1 MAGVAGVNALFYY
14 HLGLHYS
21 QTQRSTINASPTFY
35 YHLGLHYSQT
45 PILGSSPQFTFYYHL
60 GLHYSQTL
68 AVIDTDDFL
77 FYYHL
82 GLHYSQTRAA
92 SRPVRRSFYYHL
104 GLHYSQTMR
113 SGTLGPHLF
122 YYHLG
127 LHYSQTSNFKTAGIS
142 FGKMGKL
149 AVFLRFGAALRHYS
163 RVSGGSKTIIAHES
177 KFAKVFVDD
186 PHLLTGSDR
195 LFLSALQQENGQF
208 FIKHRLIKKRYFILR
223 KE

>member
-1 MAGVAGVNALFYY
+1 MMFYY

-21 QTQRSTINASPTFY
+21 QTINTGEFVSV
-35 YHLGLHYSQT
+35 G
-45 PILGSSPQFTFYYHL
+45 
-60 GLHYSQTL
+60 
-68 AVIDTDDFL
+68 

-82 GLHYSQTRAA
+82 GLHYSQTRLLHTSPGA
-92 SRPVRRSFYYHL
+92 RFYYHL
-104 GLHYSQTMR
+104 GLHYSQTER
-113 SGTLGPHLF
+113 AHIVKDFRFYYHLGLHYSQTGEIAETYLAKF

>member
-1 MAGVAGVNALFYY
+1 MECK
-14 HLGLHYS
+14 
-21 QTQRSTINASPTFY
+21 IK
-35 YHLGLHYSQT
+35 
-45 PILGSSPQFTFYYHL
+45 
-60 GLHYSQTL
+60 
-68 AVIDTDDFL
+68 
-77 FYYHL
+77 
-82 GLHYSQTRAA
+82 
-92 SRPVRRSFYYHL
+92 
-104 GLHYSQTMR
+104 
-113 SGTLGPHLF
+113 F

-149 AVFLRFGAALRHYS
+149 AVFLRFGAALRHYN

-195 LFLSALQQENGQF
+195 LFLSSLQQENGQF

>member
-1 MAGVAGVNALFYY
+1 MFYY

-21 QTQRSTINASPTFY
+21 QTWYANTSPT
-35 YHLGLHYSQT
+35 G
-45 PILGSSPQFTFYYHL
+45 
-60 GLHYSQTL
+60 
-68 AVIDTDDFL
+68 L

-82 GLHYSQTRAA
+82 GLHYSQTRLPT
-92 SRPVRRSFYYHL
+92 SRLTILFYYHL
-104 GLHYSQTMR
+104 GLHYSQTKSPR
-113 SGTLGPHLF
+113 KSLSVWFYYHLGLHYSQTAVLATAETFKF

-149 AVFLRFGAALRHYS
+149 AVFLRFGAALRHYN

>member
-1 MAGVAGVNALFYY
+1 MELMFYY

-21 QTQRSTINASPTFY
+21 QTIDLPHELISAFY

-45 PILGSSPQFTFYYHL
+45 EIPGDPKSIS
-60 GLHYSQTL
+60 
-68 AVIDTDDFL
+68 
-77 FYYHL
+77 
-82 GLHYSQTRAA
+82 
-92 SRPVRRSFYYHL
+92 
-104 GLHYSQTMR
+104 
-113 SGTLGPHLF
+113 F

-149 AVFLRFGAALRHYS
+149 AVFLRFGAALRHYN

-208 FIKHRLIKKRYFILR
+208 FIKHRLIKKRYFIL
-223 KE
+223 

>member
-1 MAGVAGVNALFYY
+1 M
-14 HLGLHYS
+14 
-21 QTQRSTINASPTFY
+21 TQAEQATFY

-45 PILGSSPQFTFYYHL
+45 
-60 GLHYSQTL
+60 
-68 AVIDTDDFL
+68 V
-77 FYYHL
+77 
-82 GLHYSQTRAA
+82 AA
-92 SRPVRRSFYYHL
+92 SDFSEDA
-104 GLHYSQTMR
+104 
-113 SGTLGPHLF
+113 F

-142 FGKMGKL
+142 FGKMGKH
-149 AVFLRFGAALRHYS
+149 AVFPRFGAALRHYN

-177 KFAKVFVDD
+177 KFAKVFVND

>member
-1 MAGVAGVNALFYY
+1 MPDSIRFYY

-21 QTQRSTINASPTFY
+21 QTGSTGSSSRARFY

-45 PILGSSPQFTFYYHL
+45 PSAAAPPWCGFYYHL
-60 GLHYSQTL
+60 GLHYSQTI
-68 AVIDTDDFL
+68 AVNANMIQR

-82 GLHYSQTRAA
+82 GLHYSQTSRIHA
-92 SRPVRRSFYYHL
+92 SERV
-104 GLHYSQTMR
+104 G
-113 SGTLGPHLF
+113 F

>member
-1 MAGVAGVNALFYY
+1 MFYY

-21 QTQRSTINASPTFY
+21 QTALLLP
-35 YHLGLHYSQT
+35 L
-45 PILGSSPQFTFYYHL
+45 
-60 GLHYSQTL
+60 L
-68 AVIDTDDFL
+68 AL
-77 FYYHL
+77 
-82 GLHYSQTRAA
+82 
-92 SRPVRRSFYYHL
+92 
-104 GLHYSQTMR
+104 
-113 SGTLGPHLF
+113 LF

-149 AVFLRFGAALRHYS
+149 AVFLRFGAALRHYN

-208 FIKHRLIKKRYFILR
+208 FIKYRLIKKRYFILR

>member
-1 MAGVAGVNALFYY
+1 MPDSIRFYY

-21 QTQRSTINASPTFY
+21 QTGST
-35 YHLGLHYSQT
+35 
-45 PILGSSPQFTFYYHL
+45 GSSSRARFYYHL

-68 AVIDTDDFL
+68 RWGCRFPCR

-82 GLHYSQTRAA
+82 GLHYSQTTAETFKR
-92 SRPVRRSFYYHL
+92 
-104 GLHYSQTMR
+104 MR
-113 SGTLGPHLF
+113 LF

>member
-1 MAGVAGVNALFYY
+1 MTFCFTTTWDYTTLKQEEQRLARLRRFTTTWDYTTLKLGAQAVQGLIRFYY

-21 QTQRSTINASPTFY
+21 QT
-35 YHLGLHYSQT
+35 
-45 PILGSSPQFTFYYHL
+45 
-60 GLHYSQTL
+60 
-68 AVIDTDDFL
+68 AV
-77 FYYHL
+77 
-82 GLHYSQTRAA
+82 GEEEE
-92 SRPVRRSFYYHL
+92 VKK
-104 GLHYSQTMR
+104 
-113 SGTLGPHLF
+113 F

-149 AVFLRFGAALRHYS
+149 AVFLRFGAALRHYN

>member
-1 MAGVAGVNALFYY
+1 MRKHGRLF
-14 HLGLHYS
+14 S
-21 QTQRSTINASPTFY
+21 K
-35 YHLGLHYSQT
+35 
-45 PILGSSPQFTFYYHL
+45 FYYHL

-68 AVIDTDDFL
+68 NYEEKVTE
-77 FYYHL
+77 
-82 GLHYSQTRAA
+82 
-92 SRPVRRSFYYHL
+92 SFYYHL
-104 GLHYSQTMR
+104 GLHYSQTAAKDKPLVAM
-113 SGTLGPHLF
+113 F

-149 AVFLRFGAALRHYS
+149 AVFLRFGAALRHYN

>member
-1 MAGVAGVNALFYY
+1 MIVKRRTRGTNGIRPARLAEVSFSTTLRSNATTIPVPNLHYY
-14 HLGLHYS
+14 DLGLHYS
-21 QTQRSTINASPTFY
+21 QT
-35 YHLGLHYSQT
+35 
-45 PILGSSPQFTFYYHL
+45 
-60 GLHYSQTL
+60 
-68 AVIDTDDFL
+68 V
-77 FYYHL
+77 
-82 GLHYSQTRAA
+82 
-92 SRPVRRSFYYHL
+92 
-104 GLHYSQTMR
+104 
-113 SGTLGPHLF
+113 GTYIIKCGKF

-149 AVFLRFGAALRHYS
+149 AVFLRFGAALRHYN

-186 PHLLTGSDR
+186 PHLLTRSDR

>member
-1 MAGVAGVNALFYY
+1 MPFMFYY

-21 QTQRSTINASPTFY
+21 QTACKFPNISAAFY

-45 PILGSSPQFTFYYHL
+45 DFLLETQRSWFYYHL
-60 GLHYSQTL
+60 GLHYSQTVCTFA
-68 AVIDTDDFL
+68 AV
-77 FYYHL
+77 
-82 GLHYSQTRAA
+82 SA
-92 SRPVRRSFYYHL
+92 P
-104 GLHYSQTMR
+104 
-113 SGTLGPHLF
+113 F

>member
-1 MAGVAGVNALFYY
+1 MIVKRRTRGTNGIRPARLAEVSFSTTLRSNATTIPVPNLHYY
-14 HLGLHYS
+14 DLGLHYS
-21 QTQRSTINASPTFY
+21 QT
-35 YHLGLHYSQT
+35 
-45 PILGSSPQFTFYYHL
+45 
-60 GLHYSQTL
+60 
-68 AVIDTDDFL
+68 V
-77 FYYHL
+77 
-82 GLHYSQTRAA
+82 
-92 SRPVRRSFYYHL
+92 
-104 GLHYSQTMR
+104 
-113 SGTLGPHLF
+113 GTYIIKCGKF

-149 AVFLRFGAALRHYS
+149 AVFLRFGAALRHYN

>member
-1 MAGVAGVNALFYY
+1 MGLHYSQTRIPEKFPPSRFYYHLGLHYSQTSVDDDPEEVGFYY

-21 QTQRSTINASPTFY
+21 QTQHNILTI
-35 YHLGLHYSQT
+35 
-45 PILGSSPQFTFYYHL
+45 
-60 GLHYSQTL
+60 
-68 AVIDTDDFL
+68 
-77 FYYHL
+77 
-82 GLHYSQTRAA
+82 
-92 SRPVRRSFYYHL
+92 SRE
-104 GLHYSQTMR
+104 
-113 SGTLGPHLF
+113 F

-149 AVFLRFGAALRHYS
+149 AVFLRFGAALRHYN

>member
-1 MAGVAGVNALFYY
+1 M
-14 HLGLHYS
+14 
-21 QTQRSTINASPTFY
+21 
-35 YHLGLHYSQT
+35 
-45 PILGSSPQFTFYYHL
+45 
-60 GLHYSQTL
+60 
-68 AVIDTDDFL
+68 

-82 GLHYSQTRAA
+82 GLHYSQTRASA
-92 SRPVRRSFYYHL
+92 TTNVSWFYYHL
-104 GLHYSQTMR
+104 GLHYSQTDIIPVIR
-113 SGTLGPHLF
+113 FQPFYHHLGLHYSQTPPYQEYLKQLF

-149 AVFLRFGAALRHYS
+149 AVFLRFGAALRHYN
-163 RVSGGSKTIIAHES
+163 RVSGGSKTIITHES

-186 PHLLTGSDR
+186 PHLLTGSNR

>member
-1 MAGVAGVNALFYY
+1 MGEN
-14 HLGLHYS
+14 
-21 QTQRSTINASPTFY
+21 TE
-35 YHLGLHYSQT
+35 
-45 PILGSSPQFTFYYHL
+45 
-60 GLHYSQTL
+60 
-68 AVIDTDDFL
+68 
-77 FYYHL
+77 
-82 GLHYSQTRAA
+82 
-92 SRPVRRSFYYHL
+92 
-104 GLHYSQTMR
+104 
-113 SGTLGPHLF
+113 F

-149 AVFLRFGAALRHYS
+149 AVFLRFGAALRHYNG
-163 RVSGGSKTIIAHES
+163 VSGGSKTIIAHES

>member
-1 MAGVAGVNALFYY
+1 M
-14 HLGLHYS
+14 
-21 QTQRSTINASPTFY
+21 
-35 YHLGLHYSQT
+35 
-45 PILGSSPQFTFYYHL
+45 FYYHL

-68 AVIDTDDFL
+68 REQA
-77 FYYHL
+77 
-82 GLHYSQTRAA
+82 
-92 SRPVRRSFYYHL
+92 RR
-104 GLHYSQTMR
+104 R
-113 SGTLGPHLF
+113 NEF

-127 LHYSQTSNFKTAGIS
+127 LHYSQTSNFKTTGIS

-149 AVFLRFGAALRHYS
+149 AVFLRFGAVLRHYN

-186 PHLLTGSDR
+186 PHLLTRSDQ
-195 LFLSALQQENGQF
+195 LFLSDLQQENGQF

>member
-1 MAGVAGVNALFYY
+1 M
-14 HLGLHYS
+14 
-21 QTQRSTINASPTFY
+21 
-35 YHLGLHYSQT
+35 
-45 PILGSSPQFTFYYHL
+45 
-60 GLHYSQTL
+60 
-68 AVIDTDDFL
+68 

-82 GLHYSQTRAA
+82 GLHYSQTRAD
-92 SRPVRRSFYYHL
+92 RQFRLCRFYYHL
-104 GLHYSQTMR
+104 GLHYSQTRR
-113 SGTLGPHLF
+113 SRCEQLPQFYYHLGLHYSQTVSSMFPFSFWF

-149 AVFLRFGAALRHYS
+149 AVFLRFGAALRHYN

>member
-1 MAGVAGVNALFYY
+1 MVRGKQFYY

-21 QTQRSTINASPTFY
+21 QTSGGKSIHAIVFY

-45 PILGSSPQFTFYYHL
+45 PNRHCTTKLQ
-60 GLHYSQTL
+60 
-68 AVIDTDDFL
+68 
-77 FYYHL
+77 
-82 GLHYSQTRAA
+82 
-92 SRPVRRSFYYHL
+92 
-104 GLHYSQTMR
+104 
-113 SGTLGPHLF
+113 F

-149 AVFLRFGAALRHYS
+149 AVFLRFGAALRHYNG
-163 RVSGGSKTIIAHES
+163 VSGGSKTIIAHES
-177 KFAKVFVDD
+177 KFAKVFIDD

>member
-1 MAGVAGVNALFYY
+1 MIVKRRTRGTNGIRPARLAEVSFSTTLRSNATTIPVPNLHYY

-21 QTQRSTINASPTFY
+21 QTQVSRTCRCREFY
-35 YHLGLHYSQT
+35 C
-45 PILGSSPQFTFYYHL
+45 
-60 GLHYSQTL
+60 
-68 AVIDTDDFL
+68 
-77 FYYHL
+77 HL
-82 GLHYSQTRAA
+82 GLHYSQTRCFLK
-92 SRPVRRSFYYHL
+92 RRKL
-104 GLHYSQTMR
+104 R
-113 SGTLGPHLF
+113 F

-149 AVFLRFGAALRHYS
+149 AVFLRFGAALRHYN

-177 KFAKVFVDD
+177 KFAKVFIDD

-208 FIKHRLIKKRYFILR
+208 FIKHRLIK
-223 KE
+223 

>member
-1 MAGVAGVNALFYY
+1 MLLVM
-14 HLGLHYS
+14 
-21 QTQRSTINASPTFY
+21 
-35 YHLGLHYSQT
+35 
-45 PILGSSPQFTFYYHL
+45 FYYHL

-68 AVIDTDDFL
+68 FCL
-77 FYYHL
+77 KGFGKKFYYHL
-82 GLHYSQTRAA
+82 GLHYSQTDKLKQ
-92 SRPVRRSFYYHL
+92 YQDHK
-104 GLHYSQTMR
+104 
-113 SGTLGPHLF
+113 F

>member
-1 MAGVAGVNALFYY
+1 MIVKRRTRGTNGIRPARLAEVSFSTTLRSNATTIPVPNLRYY
-14 HLGLHYS
+14 HLGLHNS
-21 QTQRSTINASPTFY
+21 QTFVPGVVK
-35 YHLGLHYSQT
+35 L
-45 PILGSSPQFTFYYHL
+45 
-60 GLHYSQTL
+60 
-68 AVIDTDDFL
+68 
-77 FYYHL
+77 
-82 GLHYSQTRAA
+82 
-92 SRPVRRSFYYHL
+92 RR
-104 GLHYSQTMR
+104 
-113 SGTLGPHLF
+113 F

-149 AVFLRFGAALRHYS
+149 AVFLRFGAALRHYNG
-163 RVSGGSKTIIAHES
+163 VSGGSKTIIAHES
-177 KFAKVFVDD
+177 KFAKVFIDD

>member
-1 MAGVAGVNALFYY
+1 MRPHGFYY

-21 QTQRSTINASPTFY
+21 QT
-35 YHLGLHYSQT
+35 
-45 PILGSSPQFTFYYHL
+45 
-60 GLHYSQTL
+60 
-68 AVIDTDDFL
+68 
-77 FYYHL
+77 
-82 GLHYSQTRAA
+82 TRIIGNVAK
-92 SRPVRRSFYYHL
+92 
-104 GLHYSQTMR
+104 G
-113 SGTLGPHLF
+113 F

>member
-1 MAGVAGVNALFYY
+1 MLKGMFYY

-21 QTQRSTINASPTFY
+21 QTKESLCRQIREFY

-45 PILGSSPQFTFYYHL
+45 VEIVD
-60 GLHYSQTL
+60 L
-68 AVIDTDDFL
+68 ADV
-77 FYYHL
+77 
-82 GLHYSQTRAA
+82 
-92 SRPVRRSFYYHL
+92 V
-104 GLHYSQTMR
+104 
-113 SGTLGPHLF
+113 F

>member
-1 MAGVAGVNALFYY
+1 MIFGFYY

-21 QTQRSTINASPTFY
+21 QTFWRSFSAIFS
-35 YHLGLHYSQT
+35 
-45 PILGSSPQFTFYYHL
+45 
-60 GLHYSQTL
+60 
-68 AVIDTDDFL
+68 

-82 GLHYSQTRAA
+82 GLHYSQTRLCCQIL
-92 SRPVRRSFYYHL
+92 RCR
-104 GLHYSQTMR
+104 
-113 SGTLGPHLF
+113 F

>member
-1 MAGVAGVNALFYY
+1 MIVKRRTRGTNGIRPARLAEVSFSTTLRSNATTIPVPNLHYYHLGLHYSQTKQRPEQSPALFYY

-21 QTQRSTINASPTFY
+21 QTVN
-35 YHLGLHYSQT
+35 
-45 PILGSSPQFTFYYHL
+45 
-60 GLHYSQTL
+60 
-68 AVIDTDDFL
+68 L
-77 FYYHL
+77 FV
-82 GLHYSQTRAA
+82 
-92 SRPVRRSFYYHL
+92 SRRC
-104 GLHYSQTMR
+104 T
-113 SGTLGPHLF
+113 F

-142 FGKMGKL
+142 FGKIGKL
-149 AVFLRFGAALRHYS
+149 AVFLRFGAALRHYN

>member
-1 MAGVAGVNALFYY
+1 MIVKRRTRGTNGIRPARPAEVSFPTTLRSNATTIPVPNLHYY

-21 QTQRSTINASPTFY
+21 QAVC
-35 YHLGLHYSQT
+35 LVVW
-45 PILGSSPQFTFYYHL
+45 GS
-60 GLHYSQTL
+60 
-68 AVIDTDDFL
+68 A
-77 FYYHL
+77 
-82 GLHYSQTRAA
+82 
-92 SRPVRRSFYYHL
+92 
-104 GLHYSQTMR
+104 
-113 SGTLGPHLF
+113 LF

-142 FGKMGKL
+142 FGKMGKP
-149 AVFLRFGAALRHYS
+149 AVFLRFRAALRHYN

>member
-1 MAGVAGVNALFYY
+1 MGLHYSQTMPRGRGSVLKFYY

-21 QTQRSTINASPTFY
+21 QTSSMTQAEQATFY

-45 PILGSSPQFTFYYHL
+45 
-60 GLHYSQTL
+60 
-68 AVIDTDDFL
+68 V
-77 FYYHL
+77 
-82 GLHYSQTRAA
+82 AA
-92 SRPVRRSFYYHL
+92 SDFSEDA
-104 GLHYSQTMR
+104 
-113 SGTLGPHLF
+113 F

-142 FGKMGKL
+142 FGKMGKH
-149 AVFLRFGAALRHYS
+149 AVFPRFGAALRHYN

-177 KFAKVFVDD
+177 KFAKVFVND

>member
-1 MAGVAGVNALFYY
+1 M
-14 HLGLHYS
+14 
-21 QTQRSTINASPTFY
+21 
-35 YHLGLHYSQT
+35 
-45 PILGSSPQFTFYYHL
+45 
-60 GLHYSQTL
+60 
-68 AVIDTDDFL
+68 

-82 GLHYSQTRAA
+82 GLHYSQTRAL
-92 SRPVRRSFYYHL
+92 RLRLICMFYYHL
-104 GLHYSQTMR
+104 GLHYSQTPGNGETGR
-113 SGTLGPHLF
+113 LAFYYHLGLHYSQTLRDERDLAEEFYYHLGLHYSQTKHFLPSHRRMF

-149 AVFLRFGAALRHYS
+149 AVFLRFGAALRHYN

>member
-1 MAGVAGVNALFYY
+1 MKTIQSGYKFYY

-21 QTQRSTINASPTFY
+21 QTINAR
-35 YHLGLHYSQT
+35 HLHPDQ
-45 PILGSSPQFTFYYHL
+45 
-60 GLHYSQTL
+60 
-68 AVIDTDDFL
+68 
-77 FYYHL
+77 
-82 GLHYSQTRAA
+82 
-92 SRPVRRSFYYHL
+92 
-104 GLHYSQTMR
+104 
-113 SGTLGPHLF
+113 F

-149 AVFLRFGAALRHYS
+149 AVFLRFGAALRHYN

-186 PHLLTGSDR
+186 PHLFTGSDR

>member
-1 MAGVAGVNALFYY
+1 MRSERFYY

-21 QTQRSTINASPTFY
+21 QTKLFV
-35 YHLGLHYSQT
+35 
-45 PILGSSPQFTFYYHL
+45 
-60 GLHYSQTL
+60 TL
-68 AVIDTDDFL
+68 AAD
-77 FYYHL
+77 
-82 GLHYSQTRAA
+82 R
-92 SRPVRRSFYYHL
+92 
-104 GLHYSQTMR
+104 
-113 SGTLGPHLF
+113 F

-142 FGKMGKL
+142 FGKIGKL
-149 AVFLRFGAALRHYS
+149 AVFLRFGAALRHYN